1 MKRLVLFASPFRTF
15 SAMATSWYG
24 NTKGGVRNL
33 VSQTSEL
40 RSGRSAA
47 DCRGTGA
54 NRICAF
60 GTNKAI
66 ISGGDGTSPVLAL
79 VEMSGGQLCHS
90 R

>member
-1 MKRLVLFASPFRTF
+1 MKRLILFASPFRTF

-24 NTKGGVRNL
+24 NTKRDTRNS
-33 VSQTSEL
+33 VNQTCEL
-40 RSGRSAA
+40 SNGRSAA